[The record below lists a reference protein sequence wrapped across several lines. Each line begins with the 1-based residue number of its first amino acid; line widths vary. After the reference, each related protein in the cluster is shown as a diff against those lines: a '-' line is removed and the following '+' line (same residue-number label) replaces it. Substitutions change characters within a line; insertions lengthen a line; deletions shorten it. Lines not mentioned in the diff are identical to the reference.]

1 MNLSNIIG
9 KQIFTIYEGEMIGTI
24 LSANFSYDYKKIV
37 GFTTFNNDE
46 DEQYL
51 PIVNIKSIGDFVI
64 VSNKTKLQNSIYQSS
79 SPLKKQLLDK
89 TAKDCG
95 IIVDVDV
102 SNSGTINNYI
112 TSKSMVIKPDNM
124 YFRKDYV
131 YHSPS
136 RVFISNYRPRDKK
149 NDNSKIMVKIL
160 DKTDLST
167 SRFTPSKI
175 QYNPESILGKT
186 AKDDL
191 FGLNNEVIIKTNQT
205 ITKRVVDDATK
216 HNRLNQLYFIA
227 N

>member
-1 MNLSNIIG
+1 M
-9 KQIFTIYEGEMIGTI
+9 
-24 LSANFSYDYKKIV
+24 
-37 GFTTFNNDE
+37 
-46 DEQYL
+46 
-51 PIVNIKSIGDFVI
+51 
-64 VSNKTKLQNSIYQSS
+64 
-79 SPLKKQLLDK
+79 DK